1 MQKYEIQKLRDLP
14 IERVAE
20 QMGIKV
26 ERHKALCPFHDD
38 HHASLSFNTRKNSCR
53 CYVCM
58 GNSVGTIDLVMK
70 YLGKDFLSACRWLAE
85 VNGVYLEDGRK
96 REGSASSLSSE
107 ASSAGGSHSGKDSG
121 GSHSGKSPSFDA
133 SRYARFFEHP
143 WLNEAA
149 RRFLFEERKIDW
161 RVVNWCRLTSWT
173 DKKGINWLQI
183 PYFDMDG
190 RLIGIQNR
198 NLDYRKTPTEAK
210 GVAAEKTPTDFTDDT
225 DSPSHQTEGS
235 LQTKGSHQ
243 TEGSLQTE
251 GSHQTE
257 GSLRAE
263 GSLQTEGSLRTESS
277 LQPEDSHQTEGSH
290 QAEGSHQSEGSLQT
304 EGSHQTEGSLRTEGS
319 HQTEDSHQTK
329 GSHQTE
335 GSLRTEGSHQTE
347 GSLRTEPMAPRFR
360 FPYGA
365 RCSIY
370 NLPVVK
376 MLKPGERLFITEGCS
391 DCWAMLSAGHKA
403 IAIPSATL
411 LKPEDKQLLA
421 DIERQY
427 QVEFH
432 MFPDQDAP
440 GESLFLQLREILPH
454 LVHHQLPPGCKDFIE
469 YYLESFCPY

>member
-1 MQKYEIQKLRDLP
+1 MEKYEIQKLRDLP

-58 GNSVGTIDLVMK
+58 GNSVGTIDLVMR

-96 REGSASSLSSE
+96 REGSASSPSSE

-121 GSHSGKSPSFDA
+121 GSHSGKDSGGSHSGKDSGGSHTGKSSSFDA

-173 DKKGINWLQI
+173 DKRGINWLQI

-198 NLDYRKTPTEAK
+198 NLDYRKTSTQAK
-210 GVAAEKTPTDFTDDT
+210 GVAAEKSPTDFTDDT
-225 DSPSHQTEGS
+225 DSPSHQT
-235 LQTKGSHQ
+235 KGSHQ
-243 TEGSLQTE
+243 TEGSLQTV

-257 GSLRAE
+257 GSLRA
-263 GSLQTEGSLRTESS
+263 
-277 LQPEDSHQTEGSH
+277 
-290 QAEGSHQSEGSLQT
+290 
-304 EGSHQTEGSLRTEGS
+304 
-319 HQTEDSHQTK
+319 
-329 GSHQTE
+329 
-335 GSLRTEGSHQTE
+335 
-347 GSLRTEPMAPRFR
+347 EPMAPRFR

-370 NLPVVK
+370 NLPVVGR
-376 MLKPGERLFITEGCS
+376 LKPGERLFITEGCS

-454 LVHHQLPPGCKDFIE
+454 LVHHQLPPECKDFSE